1 MRFKI
6 KHSSTPDPHP
16 STPADP
22 ASTVIVVDDD
32 QAVLRSLSRLLRS
45 AGLAVAAFSSARE
58 FLEQYDPDSPGCLVL
73 DVAMPE
79 MSGLELQ
86 QTLIA
91 RGQELPIVFL
101 TGHGDASM
109 SEAAI
114 KDGAIDFLSK
124 PVNDEDLLRAVRAAL
139 EKDHLRRQM
148 R

>member
-1 MRFKI
+1 
-6 KHSSTPDPHP
+6 
-16 STPADP
+16 
-22 ASTVIVVDDD
+22 
-32 QAVLRSLSRLLRS
+32 
-45 AGLAVAAFSSARE
+45 
-58 FLEQYDPDSPGCLVL
+58 
-73 DVAMPE
+73 MPE